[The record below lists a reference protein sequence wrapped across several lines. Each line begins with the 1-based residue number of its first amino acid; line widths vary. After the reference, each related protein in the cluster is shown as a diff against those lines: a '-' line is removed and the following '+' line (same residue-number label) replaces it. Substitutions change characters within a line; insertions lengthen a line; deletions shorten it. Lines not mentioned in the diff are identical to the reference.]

1 MCLVWGVLEPHFG
14 WWVSPAIRGVACMAL
29 GSVVALIL
37 LATARLVWVADI
49 VEVPAVT
56 SQSFI

>member
-1 MCLVWGVLEPHFG
+1 
-14 WWVSPAIRGVACMAL
+14 MAL

-56 SQSFI
+56 SQSLG